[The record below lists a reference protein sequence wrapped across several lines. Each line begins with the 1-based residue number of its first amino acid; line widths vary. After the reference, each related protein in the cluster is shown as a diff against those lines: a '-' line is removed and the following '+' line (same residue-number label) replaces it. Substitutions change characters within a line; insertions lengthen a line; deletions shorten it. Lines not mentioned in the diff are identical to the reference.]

1 MATVELLRVSKV
13 YGSVTVVDDVSL
25 TVRDEEFV
33 VLLGPSGCGKS
44 TLLKLIAGLEDPSA
58 GEIYIDGALVNYV
71 PPVERDVSM
80 VFQNYALYPHMSV
93 ADNIGFPL
101 RMQRVPRDQISK
113 RILEVAALLG
123 IEQLLDRRPKALSGG
138 QRQRVAL
145 GRAIIR
151 QPKAFLMDE
160 PLSNLDAKLRV
171 QMREE
176 LMQLHERVRGTVIYV
191 THDQVEAMTMAD
203 RLVVLS
209 EGRIQ
214 QVGPPQ
220 EVYDRPVNTYVAT
233 FVGSPAMNLVDGE
246 LSLADGQ
253 LRFTSPSIAL
263 PLPATM
269 AASMADHGNRRVV
282 LGVRSED
289 LLVEAPGGEGG
300 PRATVRFVESIGSD
314 VFVRLAS
321 GTEWLVAR
329 VPAYGVIGE
338 GDVVTLSLRQEAI
351 HLFDPQGKV
360 IGRSGSPER
369 GPQRRSRSERSN
381 NPGG

>member
-1 MATVELLRVSKV
+1 MATVELVRVSKV
-13 YGSVTVVDDVSL
+13 YGSANAVDDVSL
-25 TVRDEEFV
+25 AVGDKEFV

-101 RMQRVPRDQISK
+101 RMQRVPRDQIRK
-113 RILEVAALLG
+113 RIVEVAALLG

-145 GRAIIR
+145 GRAIVR
-151 QPKAFLMDE
+151 EPKAFLMDE

-191 THDQVEAMTMAD
+191 THDQIEAMTMAD

-209 EGRIQ
+209 QGRIQ

-233 FVGSPAMNLVDGE
+233 FVGSPAMNLVVGE
-246 LSLADGQ
+246 LSLVDGQ
-253 LRFTSPSIAL
+253 LQFISPSIAL

-289 LLVEAPGGEGG
+289 LLVAPTGEGG

-314 VFVRLAS
+314 VFVRLVS
-321 GTEWLVAR
+321 GTEWLIAR
-329 VPAYGVIGE
+329 VPAYGDIGE
-338 GDVVTLSLRQEAI
+338 GDVVTISVRAEAI
-351 HLFDPQGKV
+351 HLFDPEGKV
-360 IGRSGSPER
+360 IGRSRSPER
-369 GPQRRSRSERSN
+369 KQHPRGRSERSDDH
-381 NPGG
+381 GG

>member
-1 MATVELLRVSKV
+1 VATVELLRVSKV

-25 TVRDEEFV
+25 AVRDEEFV

-58 GEIYIDGALVNYV
+58 GEIYIDGALANYV

-101 RMQRVPRDQISK
+101 RMQRVPRDQIRK
-113 RILEVAALLG
+113 RILEVGALLG
-123 IEQLLDRRPKALSGG
+123 IEHLLDRRPKALSGG

-220 EVYDRPVNTYVAT
+220 EVYERPVNTYVAT

-253 LRFTSPSIAL
+253 LRFISPSITL

-269 AASMADHGNRRVV
+269 AASVADQGDRRVV

-289 LLVEAPGGEGG
+289 LLVEAVGKDG

-314 VFVRLAS
+314 VFVRLATGS
-321 GTEWLVAR
+321 ESLVAR
-329 VPAYGVIGE
+329 VPAYGDIGE

-360 IGRSGSPER
+360 IGRSGSPVR

-381 NPGG
+381 DHGG

>member
-25 TVRDEEFV
+25 AVRDEEFV

-58 GEIYIDGALVNYV
+58 GEIYIDGALANYV

-101 RMQRVPRDQISK
+101 RMQRVPGDQIRK
-113 RILEVAALLG
+113 RILEVATLLG
-123 IEQLLDRRPKALSGG
+123 IEHLLDRRPKALSGG

-214 QVGPPQ
+214 QVGTPQ

-253 LRFTSPSIAL
+253 LRFISPSIAW

-269 AASMADHGNRRVV
+269 PASVADQGNRRAV

-289 LLVEAPGGEGG
+289 LLVEAAGEGG
-300 PRATVRFVESIGSD
+300 PHATVRFVESIGSD
-314 VFVRLAS
+314 VFVRLAT
-321 GTEWLVAR
+321 GTESLVAR
-329 VPAYGVIGE
+329 VPAYGDIGE

-351 HLFDPQGKV
+351 HLFDPQGNV
-360 IGRSGSPER
+360 IGRSGNPER
-369 GPQRRSRSERSN
+369 GSQRRSRSKRSKDY
-381 NPGG
+381 GG